1 VATKEQPTIADM
13 LGKLGDTLVTTA
25 YLPNLS
31 RYEPH
36 KKQQKF
42 HMSQKKGRLYIGGNR
57 AGKTIAD
64 VLECIM
70 WITKTHPHRKMPNEP
85 VRGRL
90 VCVDF
95 INGLGKIILPLF
107 KQWLP
112 KKYLIDGQWEK
123 SWNKES
129 KTLTLENGSFIEF
142 MSYDQDLDKF
152 AGTSRHFVAFDE
164 EPPKHIFNECRARL
178 IDTGG
183 SWWISM
189 TPLDG
194 LTWVYE
200 DIYEPVVES
209 KTNAKF
215 DVIQADMLDNPHI
228 SREEAEEYL
237 SGLDPQERSAREKG
251 QFVQLGG
258 RVFKNFNPEVHRWN
272 EETQGV
278 FTLTPDM
285 RVYTSIDI
293 GWAHPT
299 AWLWH
304 AVEPNGRIT
313 TFHEMVESFVD
324 IQSWAQKIKEFE
336 SENNI
341 KVYLRTGDPAL
352 RQTRSN
358 TGVSDIQEYARHGIF
373 LAVEGVPTGPG
384 SVNIGLVKIEQYM
397 KPDTRYSED
406 DRPYWQYTAN
416 CTTLEHQ
423 MLRLRWATYASKK
436 MQFENAPKG
445 TIHKKDDDA
454 PDSLRYFFTL
464 QPDLAFSTATGSK
477 VNMPDR
483 VGAVKQV
490 GTPVYDNVVQSMFR
504 EPVSPAQSLFK
515 VNDVS
520 EWDMEGVG

>member
-1 VATKEQPTIADM
+1 M
-13 LGKLGDTLVTTA
+13 LASLGETLSKTA
-25 YLPNLS
+25 FLPNLT

-36 KKQQKF
+36 KKQIIF
-42 HMSQKKGRLYIGGNR
+42 HKSQKKGRLYIGGNR

-64 VLECIM
+64 VTECC
-70 WITKTHPHRKMPNEP
+70 WWLTKTHPYRDMPKEP
-85 VRGRL
+85 TRGRL

-95 INGLGKIILPLF
+95 LNGLDKIILPLF

-112 KKYLIDGQWEK
+112 AKYLIDGNWDK
-123 SWNKES
+123 SYDKEH
-129 KTLTLENGSFIEF
+129 KTLTLNNGSFIEF

-152 AGTSRHFVAFDE
+152 AGTSRHFIAFDE

-200 DIYEPVVES
+200 DIYSPVVEDR
-209 KTNAKF
+209 TNTRF

-228 SREEAEEYL
+228 SAEEAEEYL
-237 SGLDPQERSAREKG
+237 AGLDPQERAAREKG

-258 RVFKNFNPEVHRWN
+258 RVFKNFNPEIHR
-272 EETQGV
+272 V
-278 FTLTPDM
+278 DFDFKLTREM
-285 RVYTSIDI
+285 RIYTSIDI

-304 AVEPNGRIT
+304 AVEPNGHIT
-313 TFHEMVESFVD
+313 TFHEMVESFVT
-324 IQSWAQKIKEFE
+324 IEQWAKKVKEYE
-336 SENNI
+336 DAALKPLGIS
-341 KVYLRTGDPAL
+341 VYLRTGDPAM

-358 TGVSDIQEYARHGIF
+358 TGTSDIQEYSRHGIY
-373 LAVEGVPTGPG
+373 LAVEGVPTGPS

-397 KPDTRYSED
+397 QADSDPREEG
-406 DRPYWQYTAN
+406 RPFWQYTAN
-416 CTTLEHQ
+416 CSTLEHQ

-436 MQFENAPKG
+436 MEFDNAPKG

-454 PDSLRYFFTL
+454 PDSLRYFMTL
-464 QPDLAFSTATGSK
+464 MTDLSFKNETNKAPNRGHLIDAVQDTLLPLVDRMGFQPRESVYEVYNS
-477 VNMPDR
+477 PD
-483 VGAVKQV
+483 
-490 GTPVYDNVVQSMFR
+490 SWEF
-504 EPVSPAQSLFK
+504 
-515 VNDVS
+515 
-520 EWDMEGVG
+520 EGVG